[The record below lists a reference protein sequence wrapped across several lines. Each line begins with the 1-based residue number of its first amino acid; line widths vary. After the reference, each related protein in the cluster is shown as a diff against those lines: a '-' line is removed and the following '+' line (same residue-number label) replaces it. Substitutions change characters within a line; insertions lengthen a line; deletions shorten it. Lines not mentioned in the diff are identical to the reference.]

1 MYVHVHV
8 QIGELEQLL
17 ATKVADLERQTEDLQ
32 NIQVREGRERG
43 GGRGRRRGRDGSVKE
58 IIRE

>member
-1 MYVHVHV
+1 MLFSCCV

-32 NIQVREGRERG
+32 NIQVRREAGGREGEGQEERK
-43 GGRGRRRGRDGSVKE
+43 R
-58 IIRE
+58 